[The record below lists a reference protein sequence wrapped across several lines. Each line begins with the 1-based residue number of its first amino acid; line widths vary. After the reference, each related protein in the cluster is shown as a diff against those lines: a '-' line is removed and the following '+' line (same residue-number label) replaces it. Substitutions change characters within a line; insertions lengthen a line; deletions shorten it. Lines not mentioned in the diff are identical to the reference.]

1 MHLYVSRSML
11 AAKPTEIIWV
21 KMEGMDA
28 LDLPED
34 GSHVGLEL
42 ISPEGDELICRL
54 LLVV

>member
-1 MHLYVSRSML
+1 
-11 AAKPTEIIWV
+11 
-21 KMEGMDA
+21 MEGTDA

-42 ISPEGDELICRL
+42 ISPEGDGLIYRL